1 MTFIVGPRILSPNMS
16 LRERLR
22 QLKAEEVELQRSQPI
37 RSGLTSQ
44 EKYKQAEVKIGE
56 ELDKLALEA
65 SSLLLPFLD
74 VVNEEKFGG
83 KGFVHIVKKSPD
95 RFVHW
100 SDARE
105 EEVPWVTV
113 AISFGLGKLPLEE
126 YCNYSNIDGWM
137 LSLTLDRDRNV
148 QVRPGSTQYGP
159 DSSPRFVVNIRDE
172 EAKQK
177 IEDEIFRLLAD
188 PTDPC
193 SWEGEGDFIKVD
205 RAND

>member
-44 EKYKQAEVKIGE
+44 EEYKQAEVKIGE
-56 ELDKLALEA
+56 ELDKLTLEA

-95 RFVHW
+95 RLIHY
-100 SDARE
+100 DGE
-105 EEVPWVTV
+105 EKEVP
-113 AISFGLGKLPLEE
+113 LGDSGHILWPGKTPLRRV
-126 YCNYSNIDGWM
+126 
-137 LSLTLDRDRNV
+137 LQL
-148 QVRPGSTQYGP
+148 
-159 DSSPRFVVNIRDE
+159 F
-172 EAKQK
+172 
-177 IEDEIFRLLAD
+177 
-188 PTDPC
+188 
-193 SWEGEGDFIKVD
+193 
-205 RAND
+205 